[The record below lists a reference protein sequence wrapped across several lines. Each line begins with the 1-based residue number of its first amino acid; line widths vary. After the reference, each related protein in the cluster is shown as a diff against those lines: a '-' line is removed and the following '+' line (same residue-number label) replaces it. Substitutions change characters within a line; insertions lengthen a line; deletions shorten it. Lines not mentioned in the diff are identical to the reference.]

1 MSLCRPIALT
11 LTCAVVLAACGG
23 GDDDALSAEDY
34 RAKGNAA
41 CEQYE
46 KDVRAISQPQSIQQV
61 ADYAGKAK
69 VELDQLIDE
78 LDALQ
83 PPSDLEEQHDELVKL
98 GRESV
103 EALGGLAEA
112 GKTGDQEQIQQ
123 ALSGAAELDTQSDKV
138 AGELGLDKCA
148 DQS

>member
-1 MSLCRPIALT
+1 MSLCRPFALT
-11 LTCAVVLAACGG
+11 LTCAVALAACGG
-23 GDDDALSAEDY
+23 GDDDALTAEDY

-46 KDVRAISQPQSIQQV
+46 KDVREISQPKSIQQV

-103 EALGGLAEA
+103 ESLDGLAEA
-112 GKTGDQEQIQQ
+112 GKTGNQEQIQT
-123 ALSGAAELDTQSDKV
+123 ALGGAAEVDTKSDRV

>member
-11 LTCAVVLAACGG
+11 LTCAIALAACGG
-23 GDDDALSAEDY
+23 GDDDALTAEDY

-46 KDVRAISQPQSIQQV
+46 KDVRSISQPQSIQQV

-103 EALGGLAEA
+103 ESLDGLAEA
-112 GKTGDQEQIQQ
+112 GKTGNQEQIQT
-123 ALSGAAELDTQSDKV
+123 ALGGAAELDTQSDAV
-138 AGELGLDKCA
+138 ARELGLEKCA